1 MIRVGLVTNWQEAC
15 AVAEY
20 ANSLVTHV
28 DDPEVEF
35 KIITRPLTFERIMNE
50 ARDVDVL
57 HFNVAWW
64 LFDGITGDQWR
75 AFRKR
80 GKRVLITLHESYEPE
95 IRSLGGLGPAADA
108 IVVHEEPSD
117 GLAWPEGFYYI
128 PQGIRLV
135 EGLPKWNRLDRE
147 AYKLGTLGFPF
158 WWKNYRLTA
167 KVARKLGLG
176 FMFLMGK
183 PKSDKVD
190 LDAITQEILEIHPE
204 AEIVTGWQPY
214 DYMVRRLSECV
225 ATVFPYNEAAKIYG
239 VSAGVRMGM
248 AAQRPIIV
256 SKHAQQFKDLKKYPD
271 EVYVTHSSKL
281 EEAISLVLQDT
292 KDRCE
297 RKPAELLKVMSW
309 RACATKYVQI
319 YKELAN
325 MRVVPV
331 VEDYAK
337 QEQEEVEH
345 LRRKF
350 EVEKMGRME
359 KEYKF

>member
-28 DDPEVEF
+28 NDPEIEF
-35 KIITRPLTFERIMNE
+35 KIISRPLTFEHIMQESRN
-50 ARDVDVL
+50 VDVL

-64 LFDGITGDQWR
+64 LFDGLKGNEWR
-75 AFRKR
+75 TFRKR

-117 GLAWPEGFYYI
+117 GIAWPEGFYYI
-128 PQGIRLV
+128 PQGVRMV
-135 EGLPKWNRLDRE
+135 EFIQRCKVNYQP
-147 AYKLGTLGFPF
+147 KLGTLGFPF
-158 WWKNYRLTA
+158 WWKNYQLTA
-167 KVARKLGLG
+167 KVARDLGLG

-183 PKSDKVD
+183 PKSDRMD
-190 LDAITQEILEIHPE
+190 MDSITHEILGIHPE

-225 ATVFPYNEAAKIYG
+225 ATVFPYNEKAEIYG

-248 AAQRPIIV
+248 AAGRPIIV
-256 SKHAQQFKDLKKYPD
+256 SEHAQQFKDLKKYPD

-281 EEAISLVLQDT
+281 EEATRLVLRDV
-292 KDRCE
+292 RNGCE
-297 RKPAELLKVMSW
+297 RKPSELLKDMSW
-309 RACATKYVQI
+309 SQCATKYVAL
-319 YKELAN
+319 YKQLMKSEGTKIL
-325 MRVVPV
+325 
-331 VEDYAK
+331 EK
-337 QEQEEVEH
+337 KLET
-345 LRRKF
+345 
-350 EVEKMGRME
+350 EKMSRFD
-359 KEYKF
+359 KQYQF